1 MAEGPS
7 LKSRG
12 GGGDRQKEG
21 RTNKLSYLFRYDST
35 FVDLIGI
42 LERTQLM
49 VFTVTNFHVPHC
61 LMMDMGPIFWVF
73 THHRALINGVQTH
86 HGHVEVNPS
95 GRP

>member
-1 MAEGPS
+1 
-7 LKSRG
+7 
-12 GGGDRQKEG
+12 
-21 RTNKLSYLFRYDST
+21 
-35 FVDLIGI
+35 
-42 LERTQLM
+42 M
-49 VFTVTNFHVPHC
+49 VFTVSNFHVFRC